1 MSVFFKNVIVFWRTK
16 TLFLEI
22 KVVACFSFFFP
33 PSLIFS
39 LPLFLKKIILLLCV
53 YGCFVCLYH
62 MHAVA
67 LEARRVP
74 QTPELELH
82 CE

>member
-39 LPLFLKKIILLLCV
+39 LPLFLKKNYFITLCV
-53 YGCFVCLYH
+53 WMFCLLVP
-62 MHAVA
+62 HACSGPRGQKSASDPGAGVT
-67 LEARRVP
+67 L
-74 QTPELELH
+74 
-82 CE
+82 